1 MPVSDAELL
10 QRAIDASELGS
21 GAFARDVLGR
31 DERSVR
37 RWRAGELELPNAL
50 RDWLSRVVYVEQDG
64 GDLIIRVT
72 R

>member
-1 MPVSDAELL
+1 MRDAELL
-10 QRAIDASELGS
+10 QSAIDASGLSAE
-21 GAFARDVLGR
+21 AFARNVLGR

-37 RWRAGELELPNAL
+37 RWRLGQLELPNAL